1 MTASVPSTPGN
12 STAAVIDDAATGNS
26 TPAGFTFG
34 YWLLMTIEMMERL
47 AYYTLRPIAA
57 IFIMQASEPGGL
69 KMTALHNGT
78 IYFWWAI
85 IQAILPIVT
94 GGFADRYGY
103 KRLMIISMLLNVAG
117 YGYMAM
123 EHSYQ
128 GFFIGVIFLACG
140 TSFFK
145 PSIQGAMAQSL
156 SKSNSSLGWGI
167 FYAVVNIG
175 AYFGHILSPVVL
187 GTNHTEEA
195 YRNLFLFCAGFC
207 VLNIF
212 LVFTFRDVASGASKT
227 DSPFKVLWSTI
238 INIFEPRLLSWLI
251 IMSCFWMMMYQLW
264 DLAPNFIEDWV
275 DSSGIAAMSPIKTW
289 QETGPD
295 GTLRVPQQVLLSLNS
310 LMIIFFVAPVSH
322 IVRRLRTLSAMMF
335 GMMVVTAGV
344 LLAGMTQSGW
354 MLLAGICF
362 FSLGEMLTGPK
373 KSEYLALIAPKEKKG
388 LYLGYVMIPTG
399 IGQGVGN
406 WLSGMIY
413 ARHGE
418 KAILSL
424 KYLLNETPFGQG
436 KTWDGD
442 IHTLETAVGVSRPEA
457 YEKLQQVLGKTG
469 PETTSILW
477 DFYHPEY
484 WSWLP
489 FATVGFLATI
499 ALYVFGRMAKKWSD
513 MNA

>member
-1 MTASVPSTPGN
+1 MNNPSPVG
-12 STAAVIDDAATGNS
+12 STAPTLDYGAPQPHPT
-26 TPAGFTFG
+26 GFTFG

-47 AYYTLRPIAA
+47 AYYTLRPVAA

-69 KMTALHNGT
+69 KMTALHKGT
-78 IYFWWAI
+78 VYFWWAI
-85 IQAILPIVT
+85 IQAVLPIVT

-117 YGYMAM
+117 YGCMATY
-123 EHSYQ
+123 HCYA
-128 GFFIGVIFLACG
+128 GFFVGVLLLACG

-156 SKSNSSLGWGI
+156 TKSNSSLGWGI

-175 AYFGHILSPVVL
+175 AYFGHILSPIVL
-187 GTNHTEEA
+187 GSNHTEAA

-207 VLNIF
+207 LVNIF
-212 LVFTFRDVASGASKT
+212 FVLTFRDVPSGASKA
-227 DSPFKVLWSTI
+227 DNPFDVLWKTVV
-238 INIFEPRLLSWLI
+238 NIFEPRLAAWLV

-275 DSSGIAAMSPIKTW
+275 DSSGIAALSPIKTW

-295 GTLRVPQQVLLSLNS
+295 GRLRVPQQVLLSLNS

-322 IVRRLRTLSAMMF
+322 LVRRMRTLTAMMF
-335 GMMVVTAGV
+335 GMLVVTAGV
-344 LLAGMTQSGW
+344 LLAGLTQSGW
-354 MLLAGICF
+354 ILLAGIVF

-413 ARHGE
+413 ARQGE
-418 KAILSL
+418 KATLSL
-424 KYLLNETPFGQG
+424 KYLLDHTPFGKG
-436 KTWDGD
+436 KSWNGD
-442 IHTLETAVGVSRPEA
+442 LDSLETSVGVTRPEA
-457 YEKLQQVLGKTG
+457 YAKLQEVLGKG
-469 PETTSILW
+469 GEETTRILW
-477 DFYHPEY
+477 DTYHPEY

-489 FATVGFLATI
+489 FAAIGILATI
-499 ALYVFGRMAKKWSD
+499 ALYVFGQMAKRWAD